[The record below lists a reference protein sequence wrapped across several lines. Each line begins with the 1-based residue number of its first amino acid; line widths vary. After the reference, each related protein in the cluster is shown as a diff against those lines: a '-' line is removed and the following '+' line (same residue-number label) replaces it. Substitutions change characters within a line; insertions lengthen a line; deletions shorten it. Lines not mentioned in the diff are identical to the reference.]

1 MNSLN
6 KTNTKQLKKLDDE
19 DDEDFRSNGTLGYSI
34 ESVTFN
40 NYRVHLNETIKLPDY
55 YSQFFDM
62 CFQATERDNIDLII
76 SSPGGTIAGMSYI
89 LEGLRLTEASTRAII
104 VGEASSA
111 ASMIALS
118 CDSVV
123 VTDSAE
129 MLCHSL
135 RGGYGGKMA
144 DVVAYAQHN
153 EKMSD
158 TLINTVY
165 KGFLEDNEIDEMQRG
180 KEIYLS
186 ANEIRARLIKR
197 EEYRLTQEGTANTVS
212 ATPEPKKRTRK
223 VK

>member
-1 MNSLN
+1 M
-6 KTNTKQLKKLDDE
+6 NTKYLKNSEDE
-19 DDEDFRSNGTLGYSI
+19 SDEDFKSNGMLGYSV
-34 ESVTFN
+34 ESITFN
-40 NYRVHLNETIKLPDY
+40 SFRVHLNEPIKLPDY

-62 CFQATERDNIDLII
+62 CLRASEHDQIELVI

-89 LEGLRLTEASTRAII
+89 IEALRLTDASTRAII

-118 CDSVV
+118 CDSVL
-123 VTDSAE
+123 VTDSSE

-158 TLINTVY
+158 NLVNTVY
-165 KGFLEDNEIDEMQRG
+165 RGFLEPEEIREMQSG
-180 KEIYLS
+180 KEIYLC
-186 ANEIRARLIKR
+186 ADEIRERLEKR
-197 EEYRLTQEGTANTVS
+197 EKYFRELEEQEALATQEPPP
-212 ATPEPKKRTRK
+212 ATTKRTRK
-223 VK
+223 AKQ